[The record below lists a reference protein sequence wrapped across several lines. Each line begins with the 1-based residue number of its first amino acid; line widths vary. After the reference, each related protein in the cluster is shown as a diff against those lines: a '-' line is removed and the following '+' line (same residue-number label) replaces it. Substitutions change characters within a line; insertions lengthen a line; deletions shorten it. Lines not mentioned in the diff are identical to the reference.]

1 MSTITTG
8 KVIIYKPNFN
18 VNPVDTLLDLPVL
31 GAENTLYVIKGY
43 RSYLSMEWF
52 GVPSGNSKIINRWN
66 SLHSFSKL
74 FIDTINTLDNISF
87 DIIYS
92 DSTVPT
98 DLDVEF
104 NDVKVF
110 IRPIGFAV

>member
-1 MSTITTG
+1 
-8 KVIIYKPNFN
+8 
-18 VNPVDTLLDLPVL
+18 
-31 GAENTLYVIKGY
+31 
-43 RSYLSMEWF
+43 MEWF

-98 DLDVEF
+98 DLDIEF